1 MDPRKL
7 HPPAK
12 FGLCFWLAVCTINFY
27 AFPLAHAQDDK
38 KSYRTTAIIAFE
50 GMITAGLEQYLY
62 RKIELARNQE
72 SDLLV
77 LRIDSMGGELEA
89 SLNMARYLR
98 NLNWAHTVAYIP
110 RQAISGAAITAL
122 GCDEIVMH
130 PDAVMGD
137 AGPIVMDF
145 LDFGFRHAPEKVQSD
160 LARRLRDLAEAGG
173 RAPALAE
180 AMCDNKLVVFRVHN
194 LNTDEVDFKSE
205 EELQASPEPD
215 RWEKLNPVLETREGK
230 FLEVNGLRAV
240 ELGLADAVVR
250 DDMELK
256 KRFPTTGGIFEFRW
270 QFVDSTVALLN
281 NPLLTGLLLIVG
293 LLALIIE
300 FWMPGVGAGGL
311 VAALCFAVFF
321 WSHFLG
327 GTAGWL
333 EVILFATGV
342 GFVMVEVFVFPGF
355 GLAGLGGG
363 LLVFLSLILACQS
376 FVIPETDTQL
386 NTLLQTLLVVLGSG
400 AAVITGSVAT
410 SWYFGEIP
418 VISRLVLQPPSTA
431 DSIPEE
437 RPVSLL
443 TEDKSSPLNKKPLN
457 PGDVGVSGSPLR
469 PAGVMWF
476 GDNYYD
482 VVSEGTFIE
491 EGKRVK
497 VLQVSSNHVVVREI
511 QDA

>member
-1 MDPRKL
+1 MESRKL

-12 FGLCFWLAVCTINFY
+12 LSLCFWLVVCAITFFS
-27 AFPLAHAQDDK
+27 FPRADAQGDR
-38 KSYRTTAIIAFE
+38 KSYRTTAMIEFE

-62 RKIELARNQE
+62 RKIEQAREQE

-98 NLNWAHTVAYIP
+98 NLDWAHTVAYIP

-130 PDAVMGD
+130 ADAVMGD

-160 LARRLRDLAEAGG
+160 LSRRLRDLAETGG

-180 AMCDNKLVVFRVHN
+180 AMCNNKLVVFRVRH
-194 LNTDEVDFKSE
+194 LPTDEVDFKSE

-215 RWEKLNPVLETREGK
+215 HWQKLNPVLESREGK
-230 FLEVNGLRAV
+230 FLEVSGLRAV
-240 ELGLADAVVR
+240 ELGLADAVVK
-250 DDMELK
+250 DAMELK
-256 KRFPTTGGIFEFRW
+256 KRFPTTGGIIKFRW

-281 NPLLTGLLLIVG
+281 NPWLTGLLLIVG

-300 FWMPGVGAGGL
+300 FWMPGIGVGGL
-311 VAALCFAVFF
+311 VAALCFAIFF
-321 WSHFLG
+321 WSRFLG

-342 GFVMVEVFVFPGF
+342 VFLMVEMFVFPGF
-355 GLAGLGGG
+355 GLAGLGGT

-376 FVIPETDTQL
+376 FVIPQTDTQL
-386 NTLLQTLLVVLGSG
+386 NTLLQTLMVVVGSG
-400 AAVITGSVAT
+400 AAVIAGSVAAG
-410 SWYFGEIP
+410 SYLGEIP
-418 VISRLVLQPPSTA
+418 VISRFVLQPPSTG

-437 RPVSLL
+437 TPVSPL
-443 TEDKSSPLNKKPLN
+443 TDETSNPLNIKPLN
-457 PGDVGVSGSPLR
+457 PGDIGVSASPLR
-469 PAGVMWF
+469 PAGVVRV
-476 GDNYYD
+476 GENYYD

-497 VLQVSSNHVVVREI
+497 VLRVSGNLVVVREI